1 MLNIKKICRAVLMA
15 AFMCSFFPASKAE
28 AASTAA
34 SSPAA
39 GFVGKQKIK
48 VSASVTKE
56 QSVYSDGNGN
66 LVVKSGGRW
75 YSVHSGADGN
85 AVMGSAVGIMKS
97 VKFDE
102 LERNHQEQTEAEWR
116 STPEGA
122 LIKNSATGANV
133 TASDSKKVNNA
144 PANGVMLTGATKEKC
159 EESCQAPAKC
169 VYNNGGYT
177 CASSDADAPDK
188 GIGTNTTQSASTV
201 TGCSSNYGLFS
212 GLIDTGRR
220 IFKGLR
226 DLIYV
231 VAGFGIIGVAV
242 GGFFG
247 NLNWKWLGAIV
258 IALVVIATTG
268 EIINMITGCEN
279 FTKAMIEDTLK

>member
-15 AFMCSFFPASKAE
+15 AFVCTFA
-28 AASTAA
+28 
-34 SSPAA
+34 
-39 GFVGKQKIK
+39 
-48 VSASVTKE
+48 
-56 QSVYSDGNGN
+56 
-66 LVVKSGGRW
+66 
-75 YSVHSGADGN
+75 
-85 AVMGSAVGIMKS
+85 GSAMAQISGSSFLGGQSGQNIACSKDSDCGEGKICVMPG
-97 VKFDE
+97 
-102 LERNHQEQTEAEWR
+102 
-116 STPEGA
+116 TPS
-122 LIKNSATGANV
+122 SACQD
-133 TASDSKKVNNA
+133 ASDSNTAQKA
-144 PANGVMLTGATKEKC
+144 
-159 EESCQAPAKC
+159 EEQAKDVVA
-169 VYNNGGYT
+169 
-177 CASSDADAPDK
+177 
-188 GIGTNTTQSASTV
+188 GTNAEQAASTV

>member
-1 MLNIKKICRAVLMA
+1 MLNIKKICQAVLMA
-15 AFMCSFFPASKAE
+15 AFVCAFAGGAWAMTLAECQQSCKSPSSCIKMQSNVSGEDEYSCINASACDKCNKDTQNCVQGMC
-28 AASTAA
+28 
-34 SSPAA
+34 
-39 GFVGKQKIK
+39 
-48 VSASVTKE
+48 
-56 QSVYSDGNGN
+56 
-66 LVVKSGGRW
+66 
-75 YSVHSGADGN
+75 
-85 AVMGSAVGIMKS
+85 
-97 VKFDE
+97 
-102 LERNHQEQTEAEWR
+102 
-116 STPEGA
+116 
-122 LIKNSATGANV
+122 
-133 TASDSKKVNNA
+133 VN
-144 PANGVMLTGATKEKC
+144 K
-159 EESCQAPAKC
+159 
-169 VYNNGGYT
+169 
-177 CASSDADAPDK
+177 ADAPDK
-188 GIGTNTTQSASTV
+188 GIGTNTTQAASTV

>member
-15 AFMCSFFPASKAE
+15 AFVCAFAGEAICAE
-28 AASTAA
+28 VKDGYIGKKNIDTSLTRLGD
-34 SSPAA
+34 PQLKQ
-39 GFVGKQKIK
+39 FDVYTLNGKQYFQG
-48 VSASVTKE
+48 A
-56 QSVYSDGNGN
+56 Q
-66 LVVKSGGRW
+66 GRW
-75 YSVHSGADGN
+75 HTYEEGKLRSMQSN
-85 AVMGSAVGIMKS
+85 APA
-97 VKFDE
+97 E
-102 LERNHQEQTEAEWR
+102 LTNKLNELKKQHQEQTEAEWR

-122 LIKNSATGANV
+122 LMKNLATGANV

-144 PANGVMLTGATKEKC
+144 PANGVMLTGTTKEKC

-188 GIGTNTTQSASTV
+188 GIGTNTTQAASTV

-212 GLIDTGRR
+212 GLIDTGRK